1 MLQCPWYVG
10 LQQPFFAVDIT
21 LSVKAVGKKLE
32 IVIEASLLYYN
43 GFGFFSVGQITKMCK
58 LLWKRERESSYTIA
72 RISLHC
78 SGAKFTQPF
87 LGSINNEAR

>member
-58 LLWKRERESSYTIA
+58 LLWKRERVLAT
-72 RISLHC
+72 RFWGPPRKPISKLRK
-78 SGAKFTQPF
+78 SKPGT
-87 LGSINNEAR
+87 S